1 VDHGCEKVQPS
12 YVARLAGAASTLDK
26 RAERHRLPLSTTGA
40 FMNDPVQ
47 KVSVSDVS
55 MPFGSM
61 VVFILKWTLASIPAM
76 LIIVLIGLV
85 IAAIFGGLF
94 TALQSGSTV

>member
-1 VDHGCEKVQPS
+1 
-12 YVARLAGAASTLDK
+12 
-26 RAERHRLPLSTTGA
+26 
-40 FMNDPVQ
+40 MNESVQ

-76 LIIVLIGLV
+76 LIIFLVALVVAGL
-85 IAAIFGGLF
+85 FGGLF
-94 TALQSGSTV
+94 TALQRGASV

>member
-1 VDHGCEKVQPS
+1 MDES
-12 YVARLAGAASTLDK
+12 
-26 RAERHRLPLSTTGA
+26 
-40 FMNDPVQ
+40 VQ

-76 LIIVLIGLV
+76 LIIFLIAMV
-85 IAAIFGGLF
+85 IAGIFGGMFMSLKGG
-94 TALQSGSTV
+94 TSV

>member
-1 VDHGCEKVQPS
+1 ME
-12 YVARLAGAASTLDK
+12 
-26 RAERHRLPLSTTGA
+26 E
-40 FMNDPVQ
+40 PVQ

-76 LIIVLIGLV
+76 LILVLIAVVL
-85 IAAIFGGLF
+85 AAVFGGMF
-94 TALQSGSTV
+94 AALQSGTSV

>member
-1 VDHGCEKVQPS
+1 MDE
-12 YVARLAGAASTLDK
+12 
-26 RAERHRLPLSTTGA
+26 
-40 FMNDPVQ
+40 PVQ

-76 LIIVLIGLV
+76 LIIFLIAMVLAGL
-85 IAAIFGGLF
+85 FGGMF
-94 TALQSGSTV
+94 MSMRGGTSV

>member
-1 VDHGCEKVQPS
+1 
-12 YVARLAGAASTLDK
+12 
-26 RAERHRLPLSTTGA
+26 
-40 FMNDPVQ
+40 MNETVQ

-76 LIIVLIGLV
+76 LIILILAMIVAGL
-85 IAAIFGGLF
+85 FGGMF
-94 TALQSGSTV
+94 MAMRGGATV

>member
-1 VDHGCEKVQPS
+1 MDE
-12 YVARLAGAASTLDK
+12 
-26 RAERHRLPLSTTGA
+26 
-40 FMNDPVQ
+40 PVQ

-76 LIIVLIGLV
+76 LIIFLIVAV
-85 IAAIFGGLF
+85 IAGLFGGIF
-94 TALQSGSTV
+94 TAMRGGSTV

>member
-1 VDHGCEKVQPS
+1 MDE
-12 YVARLAGAASTLDK
+12 
-26 RAERHRLPLSTTGA
+26 
-40 FMNDPVQ
+40 PVQ

-76 LIIVLIGLV
+76 LIIFLVAMVLAGL
-85 IAAIFGGLF
+85 FGGMF
-94 TALQSGSTV
+94 MSMRGGTSV

>member
-1 VDHGCEKVQPS
+1 MDE
-12 YVARLAGAASTLDK
+12 
-26 RAERHRLPLSTTGA
+26 
-40 FMNDPVQ
+40 PVQ

-76 LIIVLIGLV
+76 LIIFLVAMV
-85 IAAIFGGLF
+85 IAGLFGGMF
-94 TALQSGSTV
+94 MSMRGGTSV

>member
-1 VDHGCEKVQPS
+1 MDE
-12 YVARLAGAASTLDK
+12 
-26 RAERHRLPLSTTGA
+26 
-40 FMNDPVQ
+40 NVQ

-76 LIIVLIGLV
+76 LIIFLVAMVLAGL
-85 IAAIFGGLF
+85 FGGMF
-94 TALQSGSTV
+94 MAMRGGSTV

>member
-1 VDHGCEKVQPS
+1 MDE
-12 YVARLAGAASTLDK
+12 
-26 RAERHRLPLSTTGA
+26 
-40 FMNDPVQ
+40 NVQ

-76 LIIVLIGLV
+76 LIIFLIAMVLAGV
-85 IAAIFGGLF
+85 FGGMF
-94 TALQSGSTV
+94 AAMRGGTSV

>member
-1 VDHGCEKVQPS
+1 
-12 YVARLAGAASTLDK
+12 
-26 RAERHRLPLSTTGA
+26 
-40 FMNDPVQ
+40 MNETVQ

-76 LIIVLIGLV
+76 LIIFIIALIIAGL
-85 IAAIFGGLF
+85 FGGLF
-94 TALQSGSTV
+94 TSLQSGATA

>member
-1 VDHGCEKVQPS
+1 MDE
-12 YVARLAGAASTLDK
+12 
-26 RAERHRLPLSTTGA
+26 
-40 FMNDPVQ
+40 PVQ

-76 LIIVLIGLV
+76 LIIFLIAMVLAGL
-85 IAAIFGGLF
+85 FGGMF
-94 TALQSGSTV
+94 MAMRDGTSV

>member
-1 VDHGCEKVQPS
+1 
-12 YVARLAGAASTLDK
+12 
-26 RAERHRLPLSTTGA
+26 
-40 FMNDPVQ
+40 MNESVQ

-76 LIIVLIGLV
+76 LIIFVVALVLAGL
-85 IAAIFGGLF
+85 FGGLF
-94 TALQSGSTV
+94 TALQRGAAV

>member
-1 VDHGCEKVQPS
+1 ME
-12 YVARLAGAASTLDK
+12 
-26 RAERHRLPLSTTGA
+26 E
-40 FMNDPVQ
+40 PVQ

-76 LIIVLIGLV
+76 LIIVLIALV
-85 IAAIFGGLF
+85 IAAAFGGMF
-94 TALQSGSTV
+94 SALQGGASV

>member
-1 VDHGCEKVQPS
+1 ME
-12 YVARLAGAASTLDK
+12 
-26 RAERHRLPLSTTGA
+26 E
-40 FMNDPVQ
+40 PVQ

-76 LIIVLIGLV
+76 LIILLIALV
-85 IAAIFGGLF
+85 IAAAFGGMF
-94 TALQSGSTV
+94 TALQSGASV

>member
-1 VDHGCEKVQPS
+1 ME
-12 YVARLAGAASTLDK
+12 
-26 RAERHRLPLSTTGA
+26 E
-40 FMNDPVQ
+40 PVQ

-76 LIIVLIGLV
+76 LILLLIGLV
-85 IAAIFGGLF
+85 IAAAFGGMF
-94 TALQSGSTV
+94 AALQSGASV

>member
-1 VDHGCEKVQPS
+1 MDE
-12 YVARLAGAASTLDK
+12 
-26 RAERHRLPLSTTGA
+26 
-40 FMNDPVQ
+40 PVQ

-76 LIIVLIGLV
+76 LIIFLVAMV
-85 IAAIFGGLF
+85 IAGLFGGMF
-94 TALQSGSTV
+94 AAMRGGTSV